1 MMISRFH
8 QLNDWA
14 QKELDLANI
23 VLIPMKGDASF
34 RRYYRVIKQNQSF
47 VLMDSKPDLENV
59 YSYIAIGE
67 EFKSKNIKV
76 PAIYGAD
83 LERGFLLIEDF
94 GDKTL
99 LNELTALN
107 VSNLYNKCMD
117 TLLKISNCT
126 EMSRWKLSYFN
137 DEEISK
143 ELHGFNDW
151 FLKGYA
157 KRNVHKQILNEVFTL
172 LIKAANQQP
181 QVCIHRDYHS
191 RNLMVLKDLSL
202 GVLDYQDASIGP
214 LTYDLVSL
222 LRDCYVVWPNEKV
235 LNWVSDFYLKVKE
248 NMNFK
253 NFSLNQFIYWFDMM
267 GLQRHMKAIFIFA
280 RKFLRDHS
288 SVYLN
293 DIPIALKYI
302 IDISSE
308 YKELTKFNQFISQVV
323 LYNL

>member
-8 QLNDWA
+8 RLNDWA

-23 VLIPMKGDASF
+23 VLTPMKGDASF
-34 RRYYRVIKQNQSF
+34 RNYYRVVKQNQSF

-76 PAIYGAD
+76 PTIYGAD

-99 LNELTALN
+99 FNELTELN
-107 VSNLYNKCMD
+107 VSNLYNKCTD
-117 TLLKISNCT
+117 TLLKIGKCT

-143 ELHGFNDW
+143 ELQGFNDW
-151 FLKGYA
+151 FLKGYTKVNVN
-157 KRNVHKQILNEVFTL
+157 KRVLDEVFTL
-172 LIKAANQQP
+172 LIKVANQQP
-181 QVCIHRDYHS
+181 QICIHRDYHS

-202 GVLDYQDASIGP
+202 GILDYQDASIGP

-248 NMNFK
+248 NMNLK

-280 RKFLRDHS
+280 RKFLRDNS
-288 SVYLN
+288 SVYLK

-302 IDISSE
+302 IDVSSE
-308 YKELTKFNQFISQVV
+308 YKELTKFNQLISQNV
-323 LYNL
+323 LSNL